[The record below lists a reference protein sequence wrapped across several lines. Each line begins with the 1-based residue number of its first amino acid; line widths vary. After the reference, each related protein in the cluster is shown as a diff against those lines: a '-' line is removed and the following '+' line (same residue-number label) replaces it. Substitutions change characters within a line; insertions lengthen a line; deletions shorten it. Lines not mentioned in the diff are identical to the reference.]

1 MGLQVGE
8 IDLKTLL
15 IKQIKGFELYLRS
28 QIM

>member
-8 IDLKTLL
+8 IGLKNLL